1 MNGDWLYEELRVYPP
16 EAWRLVQGLS
26 EFPRIVDVMPTIVG
40 VGENVTIDQYAA
52 DRFDSVSDTYDW
64 QRKWNTRGLPI
75 VVNPDRHA
83 SAPASRPRTIIQ
95 AAFRGRQ

>member
-52 DRFDSVSDTYDW
+52 DHVVGLTRFPT
-64 QRKWNTRGLPI
+64 L
-75 VVNPDRHA
+75 
-83 SAPASRPRTIIQ
+83 TIGSESGIHGGCQ
-95 AAFRGRQ
+95 LS